1 MNRVKQETKGR
12 SQRKQISGE
21 RLSSGRLRLLHGHN
35 HTDTRSLT
43 RTHSLS
49 CSSR

>member
-21 RLSSGRLRLLHGHN
+21 RLSSGRLRLLHN